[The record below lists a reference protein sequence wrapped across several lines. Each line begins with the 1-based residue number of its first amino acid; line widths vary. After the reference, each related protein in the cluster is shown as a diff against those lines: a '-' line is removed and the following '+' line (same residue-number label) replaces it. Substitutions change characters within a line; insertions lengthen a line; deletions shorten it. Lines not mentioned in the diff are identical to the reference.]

1 MSYLVWLWRFTRGFR
16 LNIAARVVM
25 GALRVSLGLLMVWL
39 SKRFIDETI
48 RTGSDDDIVRMVVLL
63 VLTVVGSVVL
73 RQICFYMT
81 ADASVR
87 AASGLRL
94 KMFEVL
100 FRRKLY
106 DVKELHSGDIT
117 SRFSKDIETISEVSM
132 DTLPQILVTTLQLVG
147 SFLLLRW
154 FDPRLAW
161 VLLLLTPVAVVFG
174 KLISHK
180 LKNMTLAIRESE
192 SRIQTQVQEGMEY
205 NAVLRSLGSE
215 GWVTGLLDEQQGLL
229 RRNVC
234 RRARFTMVTRLLFGC
249 TLGLGY
255 LVAFVWGG
263 IGLRNGVIT
272 FGVMTSFLQLVGQ
285 IQHPIFSLLNM
296 GPKVIHAMAGIDRL
310 QDLEKQRESDES
322 TAEPAQVM
330 DGRLGVRL
338 EDVSFG
344 YVGQNH
350 EAIDHFSYDF
360 EPGSKVAVMGETGAG
375 KTTLLRLLLAF
386 VRPDRGRMLIYSQC
400 SADDGSSSGT
410 VEILSEKMRANFVY
424 VPQGNTLMSGTIR
437 HNLLLANPDASEDE
451 LREVLHLACAEF
463 VDDLPKGIDT
473 ELGERGGGLSEGQAQ
488 RIAIARGLLR
498 PGNILLLDEISS
510 ALDENTERELYG
522 RLFAGLAD
530 KTIILVTHRSAVAE
544 ICDDVVRL

>member
-1 MSYLVWLWRFTRGFR
+1 
-16 LNIAARVVM
+16 
-25 GALRVSLGLLMVWL
+25 
-39 SKRFIDETI
+39 
-48 RTGSDDDIVRMVVLL
+48 
-63 VLTVVGSVVL
+63 
-73 RQICFYMT
+73 
-81 ADASVR
+81 
-87 AASGLRL
+87 
-94 KMFEVL
+94 
-100 FRRKLY
+100 
-106 DVKELHSGDIT
+106 
-117 SRFSKDIETISEVSM
+117 
-132 DTLPQILVTTLQLVG
+132 
-147 SFLLLRW
+147 
-154 FDPRLAW
+154 
-161 VLLLLTPVAVVFG
+161 
-174 KLISHK
+174 
-180 LKNMTLAIRESE
+180 
-192 SRIQTQVQEGMEY
+192 
-205 NAVLRSLGSE
+205 
-215 GWVTGLLDEQQGLL
+215 
-229 RRNVC
+229 
-234 RRARFTMVTRLLFGC
+234 
-249 TLGLGY
+249 
-255 LVAFVWGG
+255 
-263 IGLRNGVIT
+263 
-272 FGVMTSFLQLVGQ
+272 
-285 IQHPIFSLLNM
+285 
-296 GPKVIHAMAGIDRL
+296 
-310 QDLEKQRESDES
+310 
-322 TAEPAQVM
+322 M

-400 SADDGSSSGT
+400 NADDGGASGT

-424 VPQGNTLMSGTIR
+424 VPQGNTLMNGTIR
-437 HNLLLANPDASEDE
+437 HNLLLAKPDASEDE

>member
-1 MSYLVWLWRFTRGFR
+1 MSYLVWLWRFMRGYR
-16 LNIAARVVM
+16 LNIAARTVM
-25 GALRVSLGLLMVWL
+25 GALRVALGLLMVWL

-48 RTGSDDDIVRMVVLL
+48 RTGSDDDVIYMVVLL
-63 VLTVVGSVVL
+63 VLTVVGSVLL
-73 RQICFYMT
+73 RQICFYLT

-106 DVKELHSGDIT
+106 DIKELHSGDIT

-132 DTLPQILVTTLQLVG
+132 DTLPQMLVTTLQLVG

-174 KLISHK
+174 KLISHR
-180 LKNMTLAIRESE
+180 LKKMTLDIRECE

-215 GWVTGLLDEQQGLL
+215 GWVTGLLDKQQGQLK
-229 RRNVC
+229 RSVC

-263 IGLRNGVIT
+263 LGLRSGAIT

-296 GPKVIHAMAGIDRL
+296 GPKVVHAMAGIDRL
-310 QDLEKQRESDES
+310 QDLENQRDNAESAAE
-322 TAEPAQVM
+322 TAPVM

-344 YVGQNH
+344 YMGQKR
-350 EAIDHFSYDF
+350 EIIDKFSFDF
-360 EPGSKVAVMGETGAG
+360 TPGCKVAVMGETGAG
-375 KTTLLRLLLAF
+375 KTTLLRLLLGF
-386 VRPDRGRMLIYSQC
+386 VQPDHGRMLIYSD
-400 SADDGSSSGT
+400 SMVT
-410 VEILSEKMRANFVY
+410 VLTEKTRANFVY

-437 HNLLLANPDASEDE
+437 HNLLLAKPDASDDE
-451 LREVLHLACAEF
+451 LQNVLRLSCAEF
-463 VDDLPKGIDT
+463 VNDMPNGIDT

-510 ALDENTERELYG
+510 ALDEDTERELYG
-522 RLFAGLAD
+522 RLFEGLSD

>member
-1 MSYLVWLWRFTRGFR
+1 M
-16 LNIAARVVM
+16 
-25 GALRVSLGLLMVWL
+25 
-39 SKRFIDETI
+39 
-48 RTGSDDDIVRMVVLL
+48 
-63 VLTVVGSVVL
+63 
-73 RQICFYMT
+73 
-81 ADASVR
+81 
-87 AASGLRL
+87 
-94 KMFEVL
+94 
-100 FRRKLY
+100 
-106 DVKELHSGDIT
+106 
-117 SRFSKDIETISEVSM
+117 
-132 DTLPQILVTTLQLVG
+132 
-147 SFLLLRW
+147 
-154 FDPRLAW
+154 
-161 VLLLLTPVAVVFG
+161 
-174 KLISHK
+174 
-180 LKNMTLAIRESE
+180 
-192 SRIQTQVQEGMEY
+192 
-205 NAVLRSLGSE
+205 
-215 GWVTGLLDEQQGLL
+215 LDEQQGLL

-322 TAEPAQVM
+322 TDEPAQVM

-386 VRPDRGRMLIYSQC
+386 VRPDCGRMLIYSDC
-400 SADDGSSSGT
+400 AVT
-410 VEILSEKMRANFVY
+410 VLTEKARANFVY

-437 HNLLLANPDASEDE
+437 HNLQLAKPDASEDE

-473 ELGERGGGLSEGQAQ
+473 ELSERGGGLSEGQAQ